1 MATVREILQA
11 NIETNG
17 YESLLTS
24 EEKSLVTKINDA
36 SKGSNFIEP
45 TEEMVLKVVDL
56 YSKGKNIKEIAWGV
70 LRSDGKKLSFSQ
82 VKDII
87 DIRDSLIKPELDEK
101 MTDVIELGEGDI
113 EVIKNLPPIKK

>member
-1 MATVREILQA
+1 MATIREILQA
-11 NIETNG
+11 NIATNG
-17 YESLLTS
+17 YEPLLTS
-24 EEKSLVTKINDA
+24 EEKSLVSKINDA

-70 LRSDGKKLSFSQ
+70 LRADGKKLSFSQ
-82 VKDII
+82 VKEII

-101 MTDVIELGEGDI
+101 MTDVIELSESDLV
-113 EVIKNLPPIKK
+113 EVKNPPIPKK